1 MPQVQPERKKGR
13 KKKMKE
19 RKLSGLPFHAL
30 IFEPLVPLLDAR
42 LGAGVGGSFA
52 WGLQW
57 DG

>member
-1 MPQVQPERKKGR
+1 
-13 KKKMKE
+13 MKE